1 MDSSGETMTQDY
13 VMLNNRL
20 IPRSEASISIDDT
33 GFLYGFG
40 AYDTILALNGRPL
53 FMEDHVKRLNDSII
67 GLRVLKK
74 GFETQE
80 VFSQVVKLLAAN
92 RYKNAR
98 VRITVTKGE
107 LALAMIHMESPN
119 MTYLITATPLPDD
132 YYHQNIKPLRLLISQ
147 YIRNHPRAIPSSLKL
162 TNLANH
168 IFASMEAK
176 EKNYDDGLMINYEGY
191 LSEGSSFNI
200 FFIKGAKVFTP
211 RLDIGILPG
220 ITRSVLLKLFQ
231 DKGIPCE
238 EGFYKPEDLYEADE
252 AFATSSV
259 RGIVPIVQ
267 VNDAM
272 IKTGEQS
279 ERIQRYYH
287 EHLKVQSK
295 LP

>member
-1 MDSSGETMTQDY
+1 MNSSGETMTQEY

-20 IPRSEASISIDDT
+20 IARSEASISIDDT

-53 FMEDHVKRLNDSII
+53 FMDDHVQRLNDSLI
-67 GLRVLKK
+67 GLKILKK
-74 GFETQE
+74 GFETKD
-80 VFSQVVKLLAAN
+80 VFDQIVKLIEAN
-92 RYKNAR
+92 KYKNAR

-107 LALAMIHMESPN
+107 LALSMIHIESPK
-119 MTYLITATPLPDD
+119 MTYLITATQLPDD
-132 YYHQNIKPLRLLISQ
+132 YYNQDIKPLKLLISQ
-147 YIRNHPRAIPSSLKL
+147 YIRNHPRSIPSSLKL

-176 EKNYDDGLMINYEGY
+176 EKNYDDGFMINHEGY

-220 ITRSVLLKLFQ
+220 ITRSILLKLFQ
-231 DKGIPCE
+231 DKGIPYE
-238 EGFYKPEDLYEADE
+238 EGLYKPEDLYEADE

-272 IKTGEQS
+272 IGTGELTG
-279 ERIQRYYH
+279 RIHHYYH
-287 EHLKVQSK
+287 DHLKIQFHS
-295 LP
+295 

>member
-1 MDSSGETMTQDY
+1 MNFSGETMTQEY

-20 IPRSEASISIDDT
+20 MARNEASISIDDT

-40 AYDTILALNGRPL
+40 AYDTILALNGKPL
-53 FMEDHVKRLNDSII
+53 FMEDHVRRLNDSLV

-74 GFETQE
+74 GFETQK
-80 VFSQVVKLLAAN
+80 VSNQIVKLLEAN

-107 LALAMIHMESPN
+107 LSLAMIHIESPN
-119 MTYLITATPLPDD
+119 MTYLITATQLPDN
-132 YYHQNIKPLRLLISQ
+132 YYHQDIKPLRLLISQ
-147 YIRNHPRAIPSSLKL
+147 YIRNHPQAIPPSLKL

-176 EKNYDDGLMINYEGY
+176 EKNYDDGLMVNYEGY

-200 FFIKGAKVFTP
+200 FFIKGTKIFTP

-220 ITRSVLLKLFQ
+220 ITRSILLKLFQ
-231 DKGIPCE
+231 EKEIPYE
-238 EGFYKPEDLYEADE
+238 EGSYKPENLYEADE

-267 VNDAM
+267 VNDVM
-272 IKTGEQS
+272 IETGELS
-279 ERIQRYYH
+279 RRIQHFYH
-287 EHLKVQSK
+287 EHLKMQSK
-295 LP
+295 LL